1 MGEAISDRQV
11 VAVLRPVVRA
21 SGPVLHALRTPG
33 RLEGLASVRVPG
45 SAAWEATDRAGHVD
59 WWVNRLGR
67 LTALVTAI
75 PGLGGALADRLPVQD
90 ALGTA
95 AQALL
100 LTAIAEEYGV
110 RDIGDKVRLVAWV
123 LFGRDIDAA
132 LAAGK
137 HDEYD
142 PAEEDAET
150 AKLAGEFSQMEHRPR
165 RISLKSAGKT
175 LWRMGR
181 ALMAITG
188 ELEKRPHG
196 RFYHRA
202 VGMLP
207 VVGVVGDYLGERSGL
222 KRVRRRA
229 DDWLARA
236 A

>member
-45 SAAWEATDRAGHVD
+45 SVAWEEMDRERHVD

-67 LTALVTAI
+67 LTSLVTAI

-100 LTAIAEEYGV
+100 LTAMAEEHGV
-110 RDIGDKVRLVAWV
+110 TDIGERVRLVAWV
-123 LFGRDIDAA
+123 LFERDVDPA

-137 HDEYD
+137 KEDSAD
-142 PAEEDAET
+142 EDAET
-150 AKLAGEFSQMEHRPR
+150 AKLAGEFSQVEHRSR
-165 RISLKSAGKT
+165 RITLKSAGGT

-181 ALMAITG
+181 SLLAITD
-188 ELEKRPHG
+188 ELDKRPHG

-207 VVGVVGDYLGERSGL
+207 VVGMVGDYLGERSGL
-222 KRVRRRA
+222 KRVVRRA
-229 DDWLARA
+229 DAWFARA

>member
-1 MGEAISDRQV
+1 M
-11 VAVLRPVVRA
+11 LRPVVRA
-21 SGPVLHALRTPG
+21 AGPVLYALRTPG
-33 RLEGLASVRVPG
+33 RLEGLASLRVPG
-45 SAAWEATDRAGHVD
+45 SAAWHAMDHHQHVD

-67 LTALVTAI
+67 LTAVVTAI

-95 AQALL
+95 TQALL
-100 LTAIAEEYGV
+100 LTAIAEEYGI
-110 RDIGDKVRLVAWV
+110 RDIGEKVRIVAWV

-137 HDEYD
+137 GEAYD

-150 AKLAGEFSQMEHRPR
+150 AKLAGEFSQVEQRPR
-165 RISLKSAGKT
+165 RITLRSAGKT

-181 ALMAITG
+181 SLLAITD
-188 ELEKRPHG
+188 ELDKRPHG

-207 VVGVVGDYLGERSGL
+207 VVGLVGDYLGERSGL
-222 KRVRRRA
+222 RRARRRA
-229 DDWLARA
+229 DEWFARA

>member
-45 SAAWEATDRAGHVD
+45 SAAWEAMARDQHVD
-59 WWVNRLGR
+59 WWINRLGR
-67 LTALVTAI
+67 LTSLVTSI

-95 AQALL
+95 TQALL
-100 LTAIAEEYGV
+100 LTAIAEERGV
-110 RDIGDKVRLVAWV
+110 TDVGERVRLVAWV
-123 LFGRDIDAA
+123 LFGRDVDPA

-137 HDEYD
+137 DGERD
-142 PAEEDAET
+142 AAVEDAET
-150 AKLAGEFSQMEHRPR
+150 AKLAGEFSQVEHRSR
-165 RISLKSAGKT
+165 HITLKSAGKT

-181 ALMAITG
+181 SLMAITG
-188 ELEKRPHG
+188 ELDKRPHG

-207 VVGVVGDYLGERSGL
+207 VVGLVGDYLGERSGL
-222 KRVRRRA
+222 KRVVRRA
-229 DDWLARA
+229 DDWIARA

>member
-11 VAVLRPVVRA
+11 VAVLRPIVRA

-45 SAAWEATDRAGHVD
+45 SAAWEAMDRDGRID

-67 LTALVTAI
+67 LTSLVTSI

-100 LTAIAEEYGV
+100 LTAIAGEHGIS
-110 RDIGDKVRLVAWV
+110 DIGEKVRLVAWV
-123 LFGRDIDAA
+123 LFQRDIDAS

-137 HDEYD
+137 HEDYSTAD
-142 PAEEDAET
+142 EDAET
-150 AKLAGEFSQMEHRPR
+150 AKLAGEFSQVEHRPR
-165 RISLKSAGKT
+165 RITLKSAGKT

-181 ALMAITG
+181 SLMAITD

-207 VVGVVGDYLGERSGL
+207 VVGLVGDYLGERSGL
-222 KRVRRRA
+222 KRVVRRA
-229 DDWLARA
+229 DEWLTRA